1 VTKLLELSRLTGA
14 PLSDLVEIEIE
25 LTTQRAL
32 QESMAKAKRMSIEL
46 LVPMSLTV
54 LPAFLILTIV
64 PMLIGFGL

>member
-1 VTKLLELSRLTGA
+1 VQN
-14 PLSDLVEIEIE
+14 EIE
-25 LTTQRAL
+25 LVTHRAL
-32 QESMAKAKRMSIEL
+32 QQSMARAKRMSIEL